1 MTEISTGKQAFDR
14 LDFDPGTPDCYVR
27 LAKRC
32 IDPNPKK
39 RPTAKYVNHQV
50 GLWDEEILSPD
61 NDNEIKKQFLENDNT
76 LQVIDT
82 IKNLTLT
89 SKPIDSIDISE

>member
-50 GLWDEEILSPD
+50 GLWNEEILSPD
-61 NDNEIKKQFLENDNT
+61 DDNEIKKQFLENDIT

-82 IKNLTLT
+82 DKNLYPM
-89 SKPIDSIDISE
+89 SNSIDSIDISE